1 MLNAGIISS
10 VAIKCEKLKQPL
22 SQAEKKTCLGHCRV
36 SMLSFCCGGG
46 GFFFFCCSFSQVFF
60 FVFFFKCT
68 LRIVLCFLVLVSD
81 LSHVAGELGSLTK
94 VCRTN
99 YVYSN

>member
-36 SMLSFCCGGG
+36 CMLGFCCGGG
-46 GFFFFCCSFSQVFF
+46 GEFFFFLFFFTGGFFFLVYPENSTVFF
-60 FVFFFKCT
+60 S
-68 LRIVLCFLVLVSD
+68 VSF
-81 LSHVAGELGSLTK
+81 
-94 VCRTN
+94 
-99 YVYSN
+99 